1 QPIPL
6 GCFMEYLRFR
16 DGVGEGGSY
25 LRTRLGLPVLA
36 EDGRAATIEPSLPAL
51 LRYRHLP
58 LGDRLRIPLVTA
70 RCRNAKPEQGET
82 FGHLLRRL
90 GASDAA
96 VERFWDVFIRP
107 ALNLP
112 ADEVDAGAG
121 LFTVRTALL
130 GPRADSDLV

>member
-1 QPIPL
+1 
-6 GCFMEYLRFR
+6 
-16 DGVGEGGSY
+16 
-25 LRTRLGLPVLA
+25 
-36 EDGRAATIEPSLPAL
+36 AL
-51 LRYRHLP
+51 LRYRHLSAR
-58 LGDRLRIPLVTA
+58 DRLRIPLVTA
-70 RCRNAKPEQGET
+70 RCRTAKPVARET

-112 ADEVDAGAG
+112 ADEVDAAAG

-130 GPRADSDLV
+130 GPRANGDLVLPTRPLGAMHGDAARRVLGDRVRLESRIESLDELDADAVVVA